1 MCDVCISEKREQ
13 LEATSE
19 GEDTDSIASGRSV
32 EAEQLERLPSLL
44 SPKWR
49 ERSEAVEEEEEAED
63 DQPEAPAAVLQVSTS
78 NNDEVQSRPTSSTAS
93 TEPPSSPTSS
103 MRSRYIIIIIMFTF
117 VLEIC
122 PI

>member
-1 MCDVCISEKREQ
+1 MWFRNKERVCDVCISEKREQ

-49 ERSEAVEEEEEAED
+49 ERSEAVEEEEEEAED

-78 NNDEVQSRPTSSTAS
+78 NNDEVQSRPTSNTGS
-93 TEPPSSPTSS
+93 TEPPSSPASS
-103 MRSRYIIIIIMFTF
+103 MRSR
-117 VLEIC
+117 
-122 PI
+122 

>member
-49 ERSEAVEEEEEAED
+49 ERSEAVEEEEEAE
-63 DQPEAPAAVLQVSTS
+63 APAAVLQVSTS
-78 NNDEVQSRPTSSTAS
+78 NNDEVQSRPTSNTAS
-93 TEPPSSPTSS
+93 REPPSSPLSS
-103 MRSRYIIIIIMFTF
+103 MRSR
-117 VLEIC
+117 
-122 PI
+122 